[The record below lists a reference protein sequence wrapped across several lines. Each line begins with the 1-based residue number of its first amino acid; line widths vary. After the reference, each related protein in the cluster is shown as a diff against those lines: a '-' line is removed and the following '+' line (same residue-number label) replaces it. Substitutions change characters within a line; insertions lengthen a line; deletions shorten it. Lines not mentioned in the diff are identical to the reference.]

1 MNMKSK
7 NEKTNENLEENE
19 KIKTNKKIKKVS
31 LIIFTIIVSLSIL
44 SLIFNHLDSKEV
56 VHGNRPKYC
65 IKIPSADGNK
75 ITYLGLFY
83 KVIAY
88 SGVSPKEPYT
98 LHPYKKMVGWFEK
111 YEKPLD
117 FKNKHENKSK
127 DKIEIKNLDDLYNL
141 SFTKNLD
148 LRNLSQEYSAND
160 AIKDG
165 AFLIEKNIN
174 REALDN
180 FYEKYKNKE
189 NAYVRIA
196 IFTVEGDIGL
206 YDIIYVKELNKIYLA
221 FDNTR
226 DKFSRNEDR
235 KIFFETYDYLDIIE
249 MDREIEIGKEE
260 KIHVKKLV
268 VYEGDEYRPESSIKR
283 SREIGELK

>member
-1 MNMKSK
+1 MNIKSK
-7 NEKTNENLEENE
+7 DE
-19 KIKTNKKIKKVS
+19 KIDTKEKTNKKLKKVS
-31 LIIFTIIVSLSIL
+31 LIILTIIVLLSIL
-44 SLIFNHLDSKEV
+44 SLIFNHVDSKEV

-65 IKIPSADGNK
+65 IKLPSKDGNK
-75 ITYLGLFY
+75 VTYLGLFY
-83 KVIAY
+83 KVVAY
-88 SGVSPKEPYT
+88 TGVSPKEPYT

-117 FKNKHENKSK
+117 FKNEKEKEENKNKSEA
-127 DKIEIKNLDDLYNL
+127 KIEIKNLDDLYNL
-141 SFTKNLD
+141 SFTKDLD
-148 LRNLSQEYSAND
+148 LRNLSKEYSAND

-174 REALDN
+174 REALNN

-196 IFTVEGDIGL
+196 VFTDEGDIGL
-206 YDIIYVKELNKIYLA
+206 YDIIYLKELNKIYLA

-226 DKFSRNEDR
+226 DKFSRDEDR
-235 KIFFETYDYLDIIE
+235 KIFFETYDHLDIIE

>member
-1 MNMKSK
+1 MNIKSK
-7 NEKTNENLEENE
+7 NEKTDTNA
-19 KIKTNKKIKKVS
+19 KTNKKIKKVS
-31 LIIFTIIVSLSIL
+31 IIILIIIVLLSIL
-44 SLIFNHLDSKEV
+44 SLIFNHVDSKEV

-75 ITYLGLFY
+75 VTYLGLFY
-83 KVIAY
+83 KVVAY
-88 SGVSPKEPYT
+88 TGVSPKEPYT

-117 FKNKHENKSK
+117 FKNEKEKNEKNKSEA
-127 DKIEIKNLDDLYNL
+127 KIEIKNLDDLYNL

-148 LRNLSQEYSAND
+148 IRNLSKEYSAND

-165 AFLIEKNIN
+165 TFLIGKNIN
-174 REALDN
+174 REALNN

-196 IFTVEGDIGL
+196 VFTYEGDIGL
-206 YDIIYVKELNKIYLA
+206 YDIIYLKELNKIYLA

-226 DKFSRNEDR
+226 DKFSRDEDR
-235 KIFFETYDYLDIIE
+235 KIFFETYDHIDIIE

-283 SREIGELK
+283 SRKIGELK